1 MYRWI
6 SGKYFWAEDWFGLF
20 LCSVLMLIVQYRLSP
35 MLQSRRQ
42 RSMRDQHT
50 EPVPRFGR
58 FVKWTHHCCVSFFS
72 NTLLFARS
80 KCSAAVEFGA
90 PWNNTR
96 ILDLQSSPC
105 INFHGRFRQFVSGIL
120 TGSPFALG
128 DRNSPQ
134 RTDDTSTSILAIPI
148 LDSWFLDLYWRCF
161 LNWKI
166 ILCCL

>member
-1 MYRWI
+1 MNIWKI
-6 SGKYFWAEDWFGLF
+6 FLSGGLIGLL
-20 LCSVLMLIVQYRLSP
+20 LCSVLMLIVLYRLSP

-58 FVKWTHHCCVSFFS
+58 FVKWTHHCCVGFFS

-120 TGSPFALG
+120 TGSLFALG
-128 DRNSPQ
+128 YRNSPQ
-134 RTDDTSTSILAIPI
+134 RTDDTSTSDFSHS
-148 LDSWFLDLYWRCF
+148 DSRLL
-161 LNWKI
+161 I
-166 ILCCL
+166 S

>member
-1 MYRWI
+1 MNIWKI
-6 SGKYFWAEDWFGLF
+6 FLSGGLIVLL
-20 LCSVLMLIVQYRLSP
+20 LCSALMLIVLYRLSP

-58 FVKWTHHCCVSFFS
+58 FVKWTHHCCVGFFS

-96 ILDLQSSPC
+96 ILDLQSSPAS
-105 INFHGRFRQFVSGIL
+105 IF
-120 TGSPFALG
+120 LG
-128 DRNSPQ
+128 DSGSLFLGYSLAVLSLWATKIPLKGQ
-134 RTDDTSTSILAIPI
+134 TILPLLILAIPI
-148 LDSWFLDLYWRCF
+148 LDS
-161 LNWKI
+161 
-166 ILCCL
+166 

>member
-1 MYRWI
+1 MNIWKI
-6 SGKYFWAEDWFGLF
+6 FLSGGLIGLL
-20 LCSVLMLIVQYRLSP
+20 LCLALMLIVLYRLSP

-42 RSMRDQHT
+42 RSMRNQHT

-58 FVKWTHHCCVSFFS
+58 FVEWIHHSCFVFFS

-80 KCSAAVEFGA
+80 KCSAAVEFDA

-96 ILDLQSSPC
+96 ILDLQSSAC

-128 DRNSPQ
+128 DRNSLQ

-148 LDSWFLDLYWRCF
+148 LDS
-161 LNWKI
+161 
-166 ILCCL
+166 

>member
-1 MYRWI
+1 MNIWKI
-6 SGKYFWAEDWFGLF
+6 LLSGGLIGLL
-20 LCSVLMLIVQYRLSP
+20 LCSALMLIVLYRLSP

-58 FVKWTHHCCVSFFS
+58 FAKWTHHCCVGFFS

-96 ILDLQSSPC
+96 ILDLQSSPAS
-105 INFHGRFRQFVSGIL
+105 IFMGDSGSLFLGYSLAVLSLWATKIPLKGQTIL
-120 TGSPFALG
+120 PLL
-128 DRNSPQ
+128 
-134 RTDDTSTSILAIPI
+134 ILAIPI
-148 LDSWFLDLYWRCF
+148 LDS
-161 LNWKI
+161 
-166 ILCCL
+166 

>member
-1 MYRWI
+1 MNIWKI
-6 SGKYFWAEDWFGLF
+6 FLSGGLIGLL
-20 LCSVLMLIVQYRLSP
+20 LCSALMLIVLYRLSP
-35 MLQSRRQ
+35 MLQSRRH
-42 RSMRDQHT
+42 RSIRDQHT

-58 FVKWTHHCCVSFFS
+58 FVKWINHCCVGFFS
-72 NTLLFARS
+72 YTLLFARS

-134 RTDDTSTSILAIPI
+134 RTDDTSTSDFSHS
-148 LDSWFLDLYWRCF
+148 DSRLL
-161 LNWKI
+161 I
-166 ILCCL
+166 S

>member
-1 MYRWI
+1 MNIWEI
-6 SGKYFWAEDWFGLF
+6 FLSGGLIGLLF
-20 LCSVLMLIVQYRLSP
+20 FSPLMLIVLYRLSP

-50 EPVPRFGR
+50 EPVQRFGR
-58 FVKWTHHCCVSFFS
+58 LVKWTHHCCVGFFS

-80 KCSAAVEFGA
+80 KFSAAVGFGA

-120 TGSPFALG
+120 TGSPFTLD
-128 DRNSPQ
+128 DRNSWQ
-134 RTDDTSTSILAIPI
+134 RTDDTSTSDFSHS
-148 LDSWFLDLYWRCF
+148 DSRLL
-161 LNWKI
+161 I
-166 ILCCL
+166 S